1 MAVDINA
8 MRKSQSTV
16 AIDLVNDKFTEK
28 MSNIQLLDYIALV
41 LARNMASNI
50 AFKGG
55 WVLRQ
60 IMEGHA
66 SATKDVDLSAETE
79 KSYDEVKAVLKEIG
93 QLLQARGMIDEFV
106 IKEEI
111 KPTQSG
117 GITMYKDGSIVAG
130 VDVGLHNIHYGVHR
144 YELNYGF
151 DAFTIERML
160 SDKIL
165 AILTRKHFRRTK
177 DLYDVYA
184 ISHVFDF
191 SSQKIVE
198 FMKERGVTPEWDNIP
213 FSAVV
218 LEQYEIAWNKL
229 RVQAISTDVE
239 VEKPSFTAAIST
251 FNEIAYKVKEIWLG
265 QDSSV
270 YEWNHNNCGWSVSE

>member
-66 SATKDVDLSAETE
+66 RATKDVDLSAETE

-106 IKEEI
+106 IKE
-111 KPTQSG
+111 
-117 GITMYKDGSIVAG
+117 
-130 VDVGLHNIHYGVHR
+130 
-144 YELNYGF
+144 
-151 DAFTIERML
+151 
-160 SDKIL
+160 
-165 AILTRKHFRRTK
+165 
-177 DLYDVYA
+177 
-184 ISHVFDF
+184 
-191 SSQKIVE
+191 
-198 FMKERGVTPEWDNIP
+198 
-213 FSAVV
+213 
-218 LEQYEIAWNKL
+218 
-229 RVQAISTDVE
+229 
-239 VEKPSFTAAIST
+239 
-251 FNEIAYKVKEIWLG
+251 
-265 QDSSV
+265 
-270 YEWNHNNCGWSVSE
+270 

>member
-66 SATKDVDLSAETE
+66 RATKDVDLSAETE

-117 GITMYKDGSIVAG
+117 VSQCIRMALLLLVWMLVCITYIMAFSIMSLIM
-130 VDVGLHNIHYGVHR
+130 GLT
-144 YELNYGF
+144 L
-151 DAFTIERML
+151 
-160 SDKIL
+160 
-165 AILTRKHFRRTK
+165 
-177 DLYDVYA
+177 
-184 ISHVFDF
+184 
-191 SSQKIVE
+191 
-198 FMKERGVTPEWDNIP
+198 
-213 FSAVV
+213 
-218 LEQYEIAWNKL
+218 L
-229 RVQAISTDVE
+229 R
-239 VEKPSFTAAIST
+239 
-251 FNEIAYKVKEIWLG
+251 
-265 QDSSV
+265 
-270 YEWNHNNCGWSVSE
+270 